1 MLTTADWADWSRQT
15 GLTGERVWRTWPV
28 TRPQRV
34 SPSVAISILQ
44 LFLVIIMVTEDFV
57 IENGRGWMAVKTS
70 YIRDMWATELILEF
84 YVLLTMLYFWI
95 EAEVVRV
102 MHPQIA
108 ACFSIFAILTSL
120 FGKIPKKEFLHL
132 RVRWYLFFNWSHW
145 DQSNYG

>member
-1 MLTTADWADWSRQT
+1 MLQKQEDAQFEQMLTTADWADWSRQT

-34 SPSVAISILQ
+34 SPSLAISILQ

-84 YVLLTMLYFWI
+84 YVLLTMLYGDVHSSSSFGRLNKFYI
-95 EAEVVRV
+95 
-102 MHPQIA
+102 IIYTYSS
-108 ACFSIFAILTSL
+108 FSKKLLNIF
-120 FGKIPKKEFLHL
+120 F
-132 RVRWYLFFNWSHW
+132 
-145 DQSNYG
+145 